1 MKMSLALFAGL
12 CFLGSANLMA
22 DDRLSQ
28 PYQIENIRHIEAHN
42 AVTLDIRQSE
52 NESLNAE
59 ATAEVLERVTVQ
71 VRGERLILGVKSD
84 KSGFFSWFGGGNS
97 DDVRFVIK
105 LPQLAGLE
113 LSTASRARIGAF
125 EADDLTLELSS
136 ASRAQ
141 TDELR
146 FNKLELTLSG
156 ASRIDFG
163 ALQGEALSAW
173 VSGASRAEVQ
183 GEGSVQTLRVDAS
196 GASRFKAASLSA
208 EDARV
213 KASGASR
220 AELGPTRSLDAD
232 ASGASSIGY
241 RGEPR
246 LAQKTSGASNIHSI
260 GN

>member
-1 MKMSLALFAGL
+1 MSLALFAGL
-12 CFLGSANLMA
+12 CLLGSVSLMA
-22 DDRLSQ
+22 DDMMSQ

-52 NESLNAE
+52 NESLSAE
-59 ATAEVLERVTVQ
+59 ATAEVLERVTVK

-84 KSGFFSWFGGGNS
+84 ESGFFSWLGGGNS

-105 LPQLAGLE
+105 LPQLVGLE
-113 LSTASRARIGAF
+113 LSAASRARIGAF
-125 EADDLTLELSS
+125 EADDLMLELSS

-141 TDELR
+141 TDELK
-146 FNKLELTLSG
+146 FNKLELKLSG

-163 ALQGEALSAW
+163 ALKGETLSAW

-183 GEGSVQTLRVDAS
+183 GEGSVQNLRVDAS

-208 EDARV
+208 ENARV
-213 KASGASR
+213 EASGASR
-220 AELGPTRSLDAD
+220 AELGQTRSLEAD
-232 ASGASSIGY
+232 ASGASNISY
-241 RGEPR
+241 LGEPR
-246 LAQKTSGASNIHSI
+246 LVQKTSGASNIRSI